1 MVACADENVEID
13 LLKRKRSAIRSFL
26 TGKDSG
32 ADLFSIRIA
41 NCPVVDPD
49 IPGVKT
55 REKHAAVRKYRTTRT
70 LNLAEKDRNF
80 NQAMESY
87 LLNRFSS

>member
-1 MVACADENVEID
+1 MEPFTGREERTNSDKMVACADENVEID
-13 LLKRKRSAIRSFL
+13 LLKRKRSAIRSVL

-41 NCPVVDPD
+41 NCPVVDKD

-55 REKHAAVRKYRTTRT
+55 SE
-70 LNLAEKDRNF
+70 
-80 NQAMESY
+80 
-87 LLNRFSS
+87 